1 MADADKKIRSDLTP
15 EEQGQIEAAVLG
27 KEDLKGLRSPEM
39 VNKIVN
45 ILKTDGE
52 SFIDGF
58 KRIEKLIDD
67 MELSDEERDQM
78 DRRITALIA
87 NALIKNRKIINKK
100 RELLKADTDKKINRL
115 KTNPFYKKAL
125 KDIQKQFDE
134 GKIVAKQAQAMRKD
148 LDKKFI
154 KDALD
159 KETGK
164 EMSLVKSLDKLIWLL
179 DNTPEHIDDI
189 RAQFEKYEK
198 AAEGGKKTEGEK
210 KTEDD
215 KKSGVKPPETEEE
228 RKKKEAEAKA
238 AEGGKK
244 TEGEKKTEDDKKT
257 GVKPPETEEERKK
270 KETEA
275 KAAEE
280 ERKKKEAAAAA
291 AKAAEMESR
300 KGIPRYL
307 EIKDPDAFDSPEDI
321 RNAEMKWAGVVNDLG
336 RKPRETDELFWTPN
350 AKDKKPVPLTPVEV
364 GAFKQFREFMKNQ
377 GAQEKRL
384 TDELKKISIPLTVPM
399 GGKKITRT
407 GEELN
412 PLFEEAAETA
422 LRTLLKDLPKK
433 DEALLFYVL
442 GVPDKVKAFDKLL
455 NIIKFQTKVDVPGR
469 TAVYEEELDEAG
481 KALLM
486 PMSEFVAKHHEF
498 GERMVTAAY
507 DVLNRLHKKYAGAYA
522 DVETFREV
530 LIGVIKTRGRTALDI
545 SGINV
550 DADVAKDI
558 YGAFL
563 ILKDDHVGEKEI
575 LALLIAL
582 RANPPFVYDLVNT
595 TDGWVKGNKKTGM
608 YVLEDFAIDGAIYF
622 EVKDKLGLSTARFNK
637 FIIAAA
643 PVFEKLRSMIE
654 SKKDKGEEL
663 TPAEVTAAIPGFTP
677 EDFEIFKKMTDIP
690 LWTDKVGHAFK
701 YALYLEDEG
710 DRKVPI
716 IKEIQGPETNEIN
729 VTFVNVEEKL
739 RRIAG
744 RLADER
750 LDQELKELGPQGWKE
765 LWRMDKIAAKW
776 WKRNAME
783 GYREKYREDF
793 MRRLKEDPKY
803 RTELMGL
810 TRPEVKPGG
819 LGAKMS
825 GAVPAPGTRENI
837 NADLDAI
844 AEKFGIAWEEGDTES
859 YLTENERT
867 PEALANVQVQEAI
880 KQLCKDF
887 ENDTVDEAGFR
898 DRVRNN
904 IIPMI
909 QAMQDPPDSAIVAF
923 LEESGSTKAD
933 IDKLGLLDK
942 MKAHK
947 AGLIALDL
955 NNLNVNL
962 RLGRAMN
969 VDVKTEVK
977 NLGWLDRASRSIV
990 ERAQR
995 NKFLG
1000 RFISPATMAVV
1011 GYGLGNVIG
1020 QLATS
1025 STVRAATLLSL
1036 GIAAPSLAPALAGIA
1051 GACLVGG
1058 AFAGLRQRKEVL
1070 GLKAMKERR
1079 EALGYAP
1086 ANDTKGLPLS
1096 KIERDMES
1104 QDVLYTKEPASVLI
1118 NNIVSAPDY
1127 NARITAMAEAIVR
1140 NEISEM
1146 GVSAEES
1153 ERVDLIK
1160 FEKDSDTTVEQQRFA
1175 LLRAISQGKIDARG
1189 ANPAADADLAA
1200 AVATRRDAIVQQ
1212 MRGQETKFNRLKRWE
1227 TLKAAG
1233 VGAAIAGVV
1242 SGAAVLISHYS
1253 GALSETTSKTVNLTP
1268 AGPTTPAAFQN
1279 ALVAYGVAPAD
1290 ASRIVSMAAFDPAT
1304 GHITAASAAAIKSAY
1319 GIDVTGML
1327 APGGINLIP
1336 VGLNGGLHM
1345 NQADLIRE
1353 VHAINPS
1360 ISSGIHFDP
1369 VTGRLTS
1376 ASDALLRSNNFSVAE
1391 HLSTTG
1397 GTGTAPFT
1405 PGPGWTTISKINFND
1420 NMPHTPGSHILDE
1433 LKLWWNGR
1441 PALGSDGNYHFTV
1454 KDMFNPSAAHSHL
1467 PPGVTMPADPTA
1479 LKIGM
1484 QVDAGGTNYWK
1495 FFTPDSSGDIKIPPS
1510 YFDHASIGPVP
1521 RGGSVLPGL
1530 KTDAMAVMFDDK
1542 NGTTQVLAS
1551 VRGQGGFAPP
1561 TDSIDFTGEFLKP
1574 EKLPDITELGATA
1587 TTQEVTAWAAAVPV
1601 AGAPMKHL
1609 EYGKKKVPP
1618 PPTYYTGSTPSNIR
1632 KRLKPR
1638 PPVPTYSGS
1647 SPEAIRDRL
1656 SPGVDPTGSPA
1667 GTPPASPHVALSTS
1681 RTVDSERKEI
1691 TDYIDNLS
1699 PEWKERAEKVAEQMP
1714 PMDENCRVTVNIP
1727 AYREEAIIYN
1737 TLEEYTKQ
1745 VDADGKKLDPSVYEI
1760 NVLVNMEEGDT
1771 PDRTAEE
1778 VKRFS
1783 ADHPEFKIHVANII
1797 FPKGK
1802 GGVGATRKALTD
1814 AVLQRSTKRP
1824 AQAGPLYIESED
1836 ADHTKVDRKTVVN
1849 VIEKLDKNP
1858 QLDALRG
1865 VQDRTPEIMMQNDLF
1880 FLSRRAWDFGEIE
1893 MRRQKYRPESS
1904 DTADFTW
1911 NRVITG
1917 GWNTAYTAESYAL
1930 INGYDP
1936 DMKMGEDMFIGQSI
1950 SVLRGSTDADGK
1962 VKPNT
1967 STITTVKSRT
1977 DSSPRR
1983 FLMSFIAGK
1992 GPYDDFGNTDEEK
2005 KLRAKKM
2012 EDLLS
2017 EASPYAEL
2025 SESNKPRLEQEM
2037 RGLGNFMLE
2046 RTPDEAAFR
2055 KSFGR
2060 VLFFLGFKKGD
2071 FDLSITKDADG
2082 KNHVEIKVN
2091 KIDNVKAALED
2102 YKKDPKYKKRYAKQD
2117 AMGS

>member
-1 MADADKKIRSDLTP
+1 MAEADKKVRTDLTP

-27 KEDLKGLRSPEM
+27 KEDLKGLHSPET

-58 KRIEKLIDD
+58 EKIEKLIDE
-67 MELSDEERDQM
+67 MELSDEEKDQI
-78 DRRITALIA
+78 DRRITAIIA
-87 NALIKNRKIINKK
+87 NALIKNRDKIIKK
-100 RELLKADTDKKINRL
+100 RSLLKTDVDKKMNRL
-115 KTNPFYKKAL
+115 RNNSYYKKTL
-125 KDIQKQFDE
+125 KGIQKQFNE
-134 GKIVAKQAQAMRKD
+134 GTIDANQAKAMKKALEKKFVKD
-148 LDKKFI
+148 GLDKDTRKKLPLI
-154 KDALD
+154 
-159 KETGK
+159 
-164 EMSLVKSLDKLIWLL
+164 KSLDKLIWLIK
-179 DNTPEHIDDI
+179 NTPTHIDDI
-189 RAQFEKYEK
+189 RKQFEEYEK
-198 AAEGGKKTEGEK
+198 SAKEEDGAKVPDDKKSGVVKPPETDAEKKKEEEGKKAEGDK

-215 KKSGVKPPETEEE
+215 KKPGAVKPPETEEE
-228 RKKKEAEAKA
+228 RKKKEAEAA
-238 AEGGKK
+238 
-244 TEGEKKTEDDKKT
+244 
-257 GVKPPETEEERKK
+257 
-270 KETEA
+270 
-275 KAAEE
+275 AAEE
-280 ERKKKEAAAAA
+280 ERKKKEAMEA
-291 AKAAEMESR
+291 AKGVAEKSVSP
-300 KGIPRYL
+300 KGMKVP
-307 EIKDPDAFDSPEDI
+307 DPVDRGRGNGVFENSEDI
-321 RNAEMKWAGVVNDLG
+321 KKAQMKWAAVENDLG
-336 RKPRETDELFWTPN
+336 RPPREGDLLFWKPTKEGEEPEALN
-350 AKDKKPVPLTPVEV
+350 ADDTERYR
-364 GAFKQFREFMKNQ
+364 AFMKFME
-377 GAQEKRL
+377 GVADTERKIQE
-384 TDELKKISIPLTVPM
+384 ELATVKISLEKTVD
-399 GGKKITRT
+399 GKKVTKNPN
-407 GEELN
+407 ELN
-412 PLFEEAAETA
+412 REIADAAETL
-422 LRTLLKDLPKK
+422 LRKLLAERDKTMT
-433 DEALLFYVL
+433 ALLFHVL
-442 GVPDKVKAFDKLL
+442 KVNRKPEAFEKLQ
-455 NIIKFQTKVDVPGR
+455 NIIHFQTTVDVPGKY
-469 TAVYEEELDEAG
+469 ALYEEAVNEKGEAIMVSLDDFLARHKEY
-481 KALLM
+481 
-486 PMSEFVAKHHEF
+486 
-498 GERMVTAAY
+498 GEKMITDSYEILEGLHTKYGDTYGDIEGLR
-507 DVLNRLHKKYAGAYA
+507 DVLI
-522 DVETFREV
+522 E
-530 LIGVIKTRGRTALDI
+530 VIKTRGGKDLDVEGKKVAKSTAMEMYTYLLLALDPHT
-545 SGINV
+545 S
-550 DADVAKDI
+550 
-558 YGAFL
+558 
-563 ILKDDHVGEKEI
+563 EKEM
-575 LALLIAL
+575 LALLIAF
-582 RANPPFVYDLVNT
+582 RARPPFVYDLTNT
-595 TDGWVKGNKKTGM
+595 TNGWELGNKKTGM
-608 YVLEDFAIDGAIYF
+608 HVLKDFAIDGSIYI
-622 EVKDKLGLSTARFNK
+622 EVKNKLGVSGSELNKFLIKIAPWFEKIRSLIASKKEGEEVKPEEISAFLPDFTAGDLALFNK
-637 FIIAAA
+637 
-643 PVFEKLRSMIE
+643 L
-654 SKKDKGEEL
+654 
-663 TPAEVTAAIPGFTP
+663 
-677 EDFEIFKKMTDIP
+677 MTIQRWP
-690 LWTDKVGHAFK
+690 DKVGHAFK
-701 YALYLEDEG
+701 YAKYLSDA
-710 DRKVPI
+710 DIYVPL
-716 IKEIQGPETNEIN
+716 IKETQGPVTREIN

-783 GYREKYREDF
+783 GYREKYREDYIK
-793 MRRLKEDPKY
+793 RLKENPTY

-810 TRPEVKPGG
+810 PRPEVKPGG
-819 LGAKMS
+819 IGAKMS
-825 GAVPAPGTRENI
+825 AATPAAGTRDNI

-867 PEALANVQVQEAI
+867 PEALANVAIQEAI
-880 KQLCKDF
+880 RDLCKDF

-904 IIPMI
+904 IVPMI
-909 QAMQDPPDSAIVAF
+909 QAMQDPPDSAVVAF

-955 NNLNVNL
+955 DNMKINL

-969 VDVKTEVK
+969 VDVKTQVK
-977 NLGWLDRASRSIV
+977 NLGWLDRASRSVV
-990 ERAQR
+990 ERAQK

-1000 RFISPATMAVV
+1000 RFISPATIAVV

-1036 GIAAPSLAPALAGIA
+1036 GLAAPSLAPALAGVA

-1058 AFAGLRQRKEVL
+1058 AFAGMRQRKEVL

-1079 EALGYAP
+1079 DALGYAP
-1086 ANDTKGLPLS
+1086 ADDTKGLPLS

-1104 QDVLYTKEPASVLI
+1104 QDVLYGKESASVLI
-1118 NNIVSAPDY
+1118 NNITTAPDY
-1127 NARITAMAEAIVR
+1127 NARIAALADAIVR

-1146 GVSAEES
+1146 GVSATEQ

-1160 FEKDSDTTVEQQRFA
+1160 FDKDSDTTVEKQRFA

-1189 ANPAADADLAA
+1189 TNPSADADLAA
-1200 AVATRRDAIVQQ
+1200 AVAARRDAIIAQ
-1212 MRGQETKFNRLKRWE
+1212 MRGQESKFNRLKRWE

-1233 VGAAIAGVV
+1233 VGAAIAGVI

-1268 AGPTTPAAFQN
+1268 AGPLDKAGFEN
-1279 ALVAYGVAPAD
+1279 SLLAYGISKPD
-1290 ASRIVSMAAFDPAT
+1290 ATKIMGMLKFDAAGNLDPAV
-1304 GHITAASAAAIKSAY
+1304 AASIKSQF

-1327 APGGINLIP
+1327 TPGGMNLIP
-1336 VGLNGGLHM
+1336 VSLNGGMQM
-1345 NQADLIRE
+1345 NQADLILE
-1353 VHAINPS
+1353 VHAINPT
-1360 ISSGIHFDP
+1360 ISSQIHFGAD
-1369 VTGRLTS
+1369 GKLTP
-1376 ASDALLRSNNFSVAE
+1376 ASIALLRANNFNVTE
-1391 HLSTTG
+1391 HVSSTA
-1397 GTGTAPFT
+1397 GTGTVPFT
-1405 PGPGWTTISKINFND
+1405 PGPDWTTISKIHFND
-1420 NMPHTPGSHILDE
+1420 NMPHTPGWHVLDE

-1454 KDMFNPSAAHSHL
+1454 KDMFNPNVAHSHL
-1467 PPGVTMPADPTA
+1467 PPGVTMPADPTS

-1484 QVDAGGTNYWK
+1484 QMKVGGKNYWK

-1510 YFDHASIGPVP
+1510 YFDQASIGPVP
-1521 RGGSVLPGL
+1521 RGDSVLPGL

-1551 VRGQGGFAPP
+1551 VRGQGGFSPP
-1561 TDSIDFTGEFLKP
+1561 TESVYFTGEFIKP
-1574 EKLPDITELGATA
+1574 EKLPDITALNATA
-1587 TTQEVTAWAAAVPV
+1587 TTEEVNAWAAAVPV

-1609 EYGKKKVPP
+1609 EYGKVPVTPP
-1618 PPTYYTGSTPSNIR
+1618 PPTYYNGSTPSKIR
-1632 KRLKPR
+1632 KKLKPR
-1638 PPVPTYSGS
+1638 PLVPTYSGTS
-1647 SPEAIRDRL
+1647 FETIHDRL
-1656 SPGVDPTGSPA
+1656 SPGVDTTGEHA
-1667 GTPPASPHVALSTS
+1667 GTPPDLLHVAPSAT
-1681 RTVDSERKEI
+1681 RTVDSERKKI
-1691 TDYIDNLS
+1691 TDYLDNLS
-1699 PEWKERAEKVAEQMP
+1699 PEWKDHASKVAEQMP
-1714 PMDENCRVTVNIP
+1714 PMDEKCRVSVNIP

-1737 TLEEYTKQ
+1737 MLEEYTKQ
-1745 VDADGKKLDPSVYEI
+1745 VDADGKKLNPSVYEI

-1771 PDRTAEE
+1771 PDRTVEE

-1783 ADHPEFKIHVANII
+1783 ADHPEFKINVANIV

-1802 GGVGATRKALTD
+1802 GGVGAARKALTD
-1814 AVLQRSTKRP
+1814 AVLQRSTNRLV
-1824 AQAGPLYIESED
+1824 QSGPLYIESED

-1849 VIEKLDKNP
+1849 LIEKFDNNP
-1858 QLDALRG
+1858 QIDALRG

-1936 DMKMGEDMFIGQSI
+1936 DMKMGEDMYIGQAI
-1950 SVLRGSTDADGK
+1950 SVLRGSTEADGK
-1962 VKPNT
+1962 FKLNT
-1967 STITTVKSRT
+1967 STIKTVKSRT

-1992 GPYDDFGNTDEEK
+1992 GPYDDFGNTDKEK
-2005 KLRAKKM
+2005 ELRAKKM
-2012 EDLLS
+2012 EDLLV
-2017 EASPYAEL
+2017 EAAPYAEL
-2025 SESNKPRLEQEM
+2025 NEANKPRLEQEL
-2037 RGLGNFMLE
+2037 RVLGNFMME

-2117 AMGS
+2117 AMGT